1 MPQHRFASV
10 HVVGTNGKSSVA
22 EMTVALLEAHGVKS
36 GAYLSPHIHRWSE
49 RVRIGADEIEP
60 GRFAAAL
67 ERVAESAEA
76 VNRTLEAG
84 DAVTQFEAVTAAAF
98 IALAA
103 AGVEVGVIEAGLG
116 GRLDA
121 TNVIPSRVCA
131 LASVG
136 LDHTEWLGSTLE
148 EIAAEKLAV
157 LRDHSTLVVGE
168 LDPAVSS
175 LARRIAADR
184 HCRLVSA
191 RPSPELE
198 VRARGPYQRRNY
210 AVALASAEAVLGR
223 LDPAAARGVASELEL
238 AGRMDLL
245 DGDPPLLLDA
255 AHNPDGARALAEAMP
270 EAAGGRPVVACLA
283 VLEDKDAEG
292 MVAALGPALAHAV
305 CTELPEEDLA
315 GKGRPG
321 AVSLPATELARVC
334 ARAELGAEIVRDPR
348 DAIERTLAE
357 ARRRSGVALCAGSHY
372 LLHYGWIGTRGQSY
386 SR

>member
-22 EMTVALLEAHGVKS
+22 EMTLALLEAHGVRS
-36 GAYLSPHIHRWSE
+36 GAYLSPHLHRWSE
-49 RVRIGADEIEP
+49 RVRIGLNEIEP
-60 GRFAAAL
+60 GSFAAAL
-67 ERVAESAEA
+67 ERVAESTEA
-76 VNRTLEAG
+76 VNRTLEG
-84 DAVTQFEAVTAAAF
+84 TDAVTQFEAAAF
-98 IALAA
+98 VALAA

-131 LASVG
+131 LSSVG

-157 LRDHSTLVVGE
+157 LRDHSMLVVGE
-168 LDPAVSS
+168 LDEGVAS
-175 LARRIAADR
+175 LARSVAAER
-184 HCRLVSA
+184 HCALVNA
-191 RPSPELE
+191 WPSRDLE
-198 VRARGPYQRRNY
+198 VRARGPYQRRNF

-270 EAAGGRPVVACLA
+270 EAVGGRPVVACLA
-283 VLEDKDAEG
+283 VLEGKDAEG

-305 CTELPEEDLA
+305 CTELREEDLA

-321 AVSLPATELARVC
+321 AVSVPAAELARLC
-334 ARAELGAEIVRDPR
+334 ERAEVGAEAVPDPR
-348 DAIERTLAE
+348 DAIERVLVE